1 MSSISFKYRNSGGS
15 RHSFVFFIVKSK
27 LKVYYLGRLLVPI
40 CALLSMSLLYL
51 YYKIF
56 TVGLMHKTKW
66 CCSLVIK
73 RCGERILI
81 GLLTG
86 HITLNRHLT
95 FIKMLY
101 VTCVYGGRKNLISRF
116 GQVPCHS
123 ASTRFPLQSSSQI
136 VTTNKPTPH
145 CQCFKNAPENFWGNW
160 LINFAWKVPSK
171 MVLCVQGTE
180 YVTVVVVCIVII
192 QSIINH
198 HHHHHHHYHQ
208 LLTKLLPTYMDAS
221 WRSPYINITQY
232 TPW

>member
-1 MSSISFKYRNSGGS
+1 MQYFWFISSISFKYRNSGGS

-73 RCGERILI
+73 RCGQRILI

-86 HITLNRHLT
+86 HMTLNRHLT

-101 VTCVYGGRKNLISRF
+101 VTYCVYGGKKPHF
-116 GQVPCHS
+116 TFWAS
-123 ASTRFPLQSSSQI
+123 ALPQCFYEIPFAKLQSNCHHQQ
-136 VTTNKPTPH
+136 TNTPL
-145 CQCFKNAPENFWGNW
+145 P
-160 LINFAWKVPSK
+160 
-171 MVLCVQGTE
+171 VL
-180 YVTVVVVCIVII
+180 
-192 QSIINH
+192 
-198 HHHHHHHYHQ
+198 
-208 LLTKLLPTYMDAS
+208 
-221 WRSPYINITQY
+221 
-232 TPW
+232 